1 MLVDLINISYCAM
14 KLLTYVDEF
23 EWTATVYNL
32 NKGKNDQL
40 LHLCKPLGDYMTLI
54 NYIREYQLGGTE
66 PRDAVDQAV
75 QRCIDEKILSGF
87 LTKHRAEVMDVCI
100 TEFNEKA
107 YADSIRKEGRAE
119 GQNLLVKTVQMLR
132 DGQTEKELLD
142 QGIDKHTID
151 LAMAIK

>member
-1 MLVDLINISYCAM
+1 
-14 KLLTYVDEF
+14 
-23 EWTATVYNL
+23 
-32 NKGKNDQL
+32 
-40 LHLCKPLGDYMTLI
+40 MTLI
-54 NYIREYQLGGTE
+54 NYIREYQLGGAE

-75 QRCIDEKILSGF
+75 QRCIDENILSGF

-132 DGQTEKELLD
+132 DGHTEKELLD

>member
-1 MLVDLINISYCAM
+1 M
-14 KLLTYVDEF
+14 
-23 EWTATVYNL
+23 
-32 NKGKNDQL
+32 
-40 LHLCKPLGDYMTLI
+40 
-54 NYIREYQLGGTE
+54 
-66 PRDAVDQAV
+66 
-75 QRCIDEKILSGF
+75 
-87 LTKHRAEVMDVCI
+87 CI